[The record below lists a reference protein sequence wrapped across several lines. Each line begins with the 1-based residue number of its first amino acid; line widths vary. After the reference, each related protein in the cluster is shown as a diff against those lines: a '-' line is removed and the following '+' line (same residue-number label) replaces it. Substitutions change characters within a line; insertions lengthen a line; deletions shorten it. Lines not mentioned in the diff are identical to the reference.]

1 VTEQGKKSE
10 EKPTA
15 GKVEEEAVVS
25 AEEEKGEEE
34 EVSELEVAKKEALE
48 HYEKMLRLAAEFE
61 NYKKRMEK
69 ERSVAIKYAEENIL
83 KELLPFIDNLERALE
98 QGRSTED
105 GKVLLEGVE
114 LTLKGL
120 LDSLEKFGLKS
131 VSNVGEPFDP
141 NYHEALTMEASEE
154 IPENHILREFQ
165 KGYML
170 KDRLIR
176 AAKVVVS
183 KGEAG

>member
-1 VTEQGKKSE
+1 MTEQEKKPEETQAMSE
-10 EKPTA
+10 A
-15 GKVEEEAVVS
+15 EEEAVVA
-25 AEEEKGEEE
+25 AEEEQGGEEE
-34 EVSELEVAKKEALE
+34 LSELEVAKKEAQE

-98 QGRSTED
+98 QGRSTDD

-131 VSNVGEPFDP
+131 VSHIGEPFDP
-141 NYHEALTMEASEE
+141 NYHEALTMEASAE

-183 KGEAG
+183 KGKAD